1 MNKKEFL
8 ITAIVVVLAI
18 ALVATIVI
26 LKRTD
31 DTPDTSNTGVAH
43 DHNGDGI
50 PDHGDDAHGD
60 ATEGT
65 AGGNVDAVIPDDSDV
80 DISIDLEDIPADSTK
95 PTTGNNGPTTGNNG
109 PTTGNNEPTTGNN
122 EPTTGATEPTT
133 GNNEPTTGATEPT
146 TGATDPTNPSSGAVS
161 GNEIDFDDLLNA
173 GRN

>member
-31 DTPDTSNTGVAH
+31 DTPDTPNTGVAH

-50 PDHGDDAHGD
+50 PDHGDDAHGN

-95 PTTGNNGPTTGNNG
+95 PTTGNN
-109 PTTGNNEPTTGNN
+109 EPTTGNN

-133 GNNEPTTGATEPT
+133 GSDAPTTGATEPT
-146 TGATDPTNPSSGAVS
+146 TGATEPTNPSSGAVS